1 MYHIALINRE
11 KRLIECAEALELEYS
26 ATCSA
31 RLLGYEAE
39 ARGDGWEVYGPADK
53 PFAFPTPEE
62 EAEAAKAAHRSELV
76 AELGSIDARAIRP
89 LRAIAAGSA
98 TQADRDT
105 LAALE
110 ARAAEI
116 REALA

>member
-11 KRLIECAEALELEYS
+11 NHLIEAAEALELEFS
-26 ATCSA
+26 ATSSA
-31 RLLGYEAE
+31 RLLRYEAE

-53 PFAFPTPEE
+53 PFAFPTAEE
-62 EAEAAKAAHRSELV
+62 EATAEAASHR
-76 AELGSIDARAIRP
+76 AELIAELSTLDARAIRP
-89 LRAIAAGSA
+89 LRAVAAGTA

-105 LAALE
+105 LSALE